1 MKGSKVKSIVIL
13 TLFNALIAVVAVT
26 VAFITFVGS
35 AVQGQAEAG
44 DMLSLYDDT
53 QYDYIVNNPSDEQI
67 SQFSA
72 SDSTVAVV
80 PFYSVIANFDIDGKQ
95 IELEM
100 LSVDDVSDI
109 EYTQFSSLR
118 VIESGEVQGNAVYI
132 DYMLAKNYDLSI
144 GSTIV
149 AGQTE
154 YVVAA
159 IYKATDMYVVFVPD
173 LTDKYSTSID
183 YTGVYVAASDAD
195 AFYTE
200 FLADYEPLGTL
211 LGRESFSDDEAY
223 QNYLNNFH
231 SRDYSSYITTKM
243 SGYDAAVEEYEN
255 LVAEVNSQYVTGA
268 LISGAVIL
276 VCVLFSA
283 ILPLKKVKREV
294 ADGGKAVVFGRYIFA
309 SVITAIV
316 AAAAWCVGCVISSSS
331 SMHYIAIGSVISAS
345 WLGIL
350 IPVLCAL
357 IGCVIDLVLVR
368 GQGGGAN
375 KVKGGRR

>member
-72 SDSTVAVV
+72 SDITVAVV

-154 YVVAA
+154 YAVAA